1 MFDTEVLDIIINT
14 IIKFFSNIYQ
24 RLIKYIKQALLDIR
38 DGIIYGLRELLASTI
53 ISLVVM
59 VLTYLFTVDL
69 LVKLVIAI
77 LNIIELLN
85 ISRRNI
91 WFVTGFATVYTT
103 PWILANLSP
112 ILFTVSLIRY
122 YVMQTFIL
130 GTYTF
135 TSRLVIELKKEWKK
149 YEFIGVFLG
158 IMLIIVYF
166 MISTGTALFTAF
178 YP

>member
-1 MFDTEVLDIIINT
+1 
-14 IIKFFSNIYQ
+14 
-24 RLIKYIKQALLDIR
+24 
-38 DGIIYGLRELLASTI
+38 
-53 ISLVVM
+53 M

-135 TSRLVIELKKEWKK
+135 TSRLVIELKKEWKN
-149 YEFIGVFLG
+149 
-158 IMLIIVYF
+158 MN
-166 MISTGTALFTAF
+166 S
-178 YP
+178 